1 VNSLKND
8 LNNNNVLHSIVPD
21 AVKEQSLIFELE
33 NENTATAL
41 ATVVIPAAIVDA
53 IYKQASISQK
63 INVQAFGFHKG
74 EVPVQYIAE
83 NFKANLTEHLKEFL
97 FKYFV
102 LGFLFQEI
110 RNNKLLV
117 VGEPR
122 LVGMHI
128 EPATDAR
135 FKFELSLFPPLP
147 VQEWKYLPFKAP
159 RRKNY
164 KDLDRQVETFIEQE
178 RNFLKTAQVD
188 ILQVGDWVSFDVCLL
203 DDQSNP
209 LLGSHKVSMW
219 LKLGDEEAD
228 SAFHE
233 IFLGKSLGESFI
245 TVSKCLQEYFSD
257 QIDTNYAFFVSIT
270 DVLKNSYFC
279 IELFKKYFKLKTNK
293 DLFHKFI
300 EVFSYRNDI
309 SLRRSMAEESLKLLI
324 SKHRFVMPNYLVL
337 RQQKVILDK
346 VKSNPDYHVY
356 RTQKDFQERVC
367 QLAEKQIRETVFLD
381 QLAYYEDLEVS
392 NADIKGYLHLTN
404 RQRMK
409 DFLYFDVPS
418 TKVHGQEIP
427 LLAEELKRFYLREKS
442 LNHIIYHLTKK

>member
-1 VNSLKND
+1 MM
-8 LNNNNVLHSIVPD
+8 HSIM
-21 AVKEQSLIFELE
+21 ANAIEEQKLIFQLE
-33 NENTATAL
+33 KADSPTAL
-41 ATVVIPAAIVDA
+41 ATVIIPTAIVDA
-53 IYKQASISQK
+53 IYNQASVSQK

-74 EVPVQYIAE
+74 EVPVAYISE

-97 FKYFV
+97 FKYFI

-110 RNNKLLV
+110 RNHKLLV

-122 LVGMHI
+122 LMEIEI
-128 EPATDAR
+128 EPGVDAE

-178 RNFLKTAQVD
+178 RNFLKDAQVD

-203 DDQSNP
+203 DNAGKP
-209 LLGSHKVSMW
+209 LLGSHKVSLW

-233 IFLGKSLGESFI
+233 IFLGKSVGSSFV
-245 TVSKCLQEYFSD
+245 TASKCLQEYFSD
-257 QIDTNYAFFVSIT
+257 QMDTNYSFAVTIT
-270 DVLKNSYFC
+270 DVLKYSYFC
-279 IELFKKYFKLKTNK
+279 IDQFKKYFKLKTNK
-293 DLFHKFI
+293 DLFQKLI

-324 SKHRFVMPNYLVL
+324 SKHRFVIPNYLVL

-346 VKSNPDYHVY
+346 VKVNPDYHVY

-392 NADIKGYLHLTN
+392 NADIKGYLNLTN

-418 TKVHGQEIP
+418 TKLHGQEIP